1 MKKKVKILRII
12 RTLNPKYGG
21 PAVAIIDNSLN
32 LVEKKFDVDI
42 VTGDSNYSNFFNSNK
57 IKIFNLGPSIG
68 DYGFNFK
75 LLFWLIKNKKKYD
88 KFIIHGLW
96 QFYTLLARLIIKKN
110 YFVFTHGQLDPFF
123 SKQLLKKIKKKLYW
137 YFIEKKNLMEAKSI
151 LLTSINEKKTL
162 NKTYVNTRGIKTT
175 VVNYGILY
183 PKINLNF
190 SKKLFLKKFS
200 FLKNSDFLLYLGRF
214 HQKKGCEILIN
225 SIKKIKDQDIKV
237 KVIMAGPSNEYK
249 KKLINLANKL
259 NLNDTIYWT
268 NDHLTNYLKW
278 GAILNSEAM
287 LLASHGENFGVS
299 LVESL
304 SMSRPVITTNKVNI
318 FKDIENSDAG
328 FISKNNINSFAENIK
343 KFLLLNKN
351 EKKKMRINANKCF
364 NKYYNLKF
372 NQKEFIKILK
382 N

>member
-1 MKKKVKILRII
+1 
-12 RTLNPKYGG
+12 
-21 PAVAIIDNSLN
+21 
-32 LVEKKFDVDI
+32 
-42 VTGDSNYSNFFNSNK
+42 
-57 IKIFNLGPSIG
+57 
-68 DYGFNFK
+68 
-75 LLFWLIKNKKKYD
+75 
-88 KFIIHGLW
+88 
-96 QFYTLLARLIIKKN
+96 
-110 YFVFTHGQLDPFF
+110 
-123 SKQLLKKIKKKLYW
+123 
-137 YFIEKKNLMEAKSI
+137 MEAKSI

-200 FLKNSDFLLYLGRF
+200 FLKNSDFFLYLGRF

>member
-190 SKKLFLKKFS
+190 SKKFFLKKFP
-200 FLKNSDFLLYLGRF
+200 FLKNSNFLLYLGRF

>member
-137 YFIEKKNLMEAKSI
+137 YFI
-151 LLTSINEKKTL
+151 
-162 NKTYVNTRGIKTT
+162 
-175 VVNYGILY
+175 
-183 PKINLNF
+183 
-190 SKKLFLKKFS
+190 
-200 FLKNSDFLLYLGRF
+200 
-214 HQKKGCEILIN
+214 
-225 SIKKIKDQDIKV
+225 
-237 KVIMAGPSNEYK
+237 
-249 KKLINLANKL
+249 
-259 NLNDTIYWT
+259 
-268 NDHLTNYLKW
+268 
-278 GAILNSEAM
+278 
-287 LLASHGENFGVS
+287 
-299 LVESL
+299 
-304 SMSRPVITTNKVNI
+304 
-318 FKDIENSDAG
+318 
-328 FISKNNINSFAENIK
+328 
-343 KFLLLNKN
+343 
-351 EKKKMRINANKCF
+351 
-364 NKYYNLKF
+364 
-372 NQKEFIKILK
+372 
-382 N
+382 

>member
-42 VTGDSNYSNFFNSNK
+42 VTGDSSYSNFFNSNK

-200 FLKNSDFLLYLGRF
+200 FLKNSNFLLYLGRF